1 MPEPVVS
8 VVVRQQELAAPHGP
22 VVAVAGA
29 VECDADH
36 APGAVQAVFGHRRGD
51 VRVMVLYA
59 YDLPFTGQTA
69 GQLSRAVSGMPV
81 DGQGA
86 GSHPGDGLQLLS
98 GVLEGVLG
106 GEVVHVADVGGQP
119 GPAPLRQ
126 TQGVLEV
133 TARGEDRRYREGQFD
148 GPGA

>member
-8 VVVRQQELAAPHGP
+8 VVVRQQELAAPHGS

-29 VECDADH
+29 VERDADH
-36 APGAVQAVFGHRRGD
+36 AQCAVQAVLGHRRGD

-59 YDLPFTGQTA
+59 YHLPFTGQTS
-69 GQLSRAVSGMPV
+69 GQPSRAVSGVRV

-86 GSHPGDGLQLLS
+86 GPHPGDGLQLLS

-106 GEVVHVADVGGQP
+106 GEVVHVTDVSGQP
-119 GPAPLRQ
+119 GPAPFRQ
-126 TQGVLEV
+126 AQDVLEV
-133 TARGEDRRYREGQFD
+133 TARGEDRRYRKGQFE